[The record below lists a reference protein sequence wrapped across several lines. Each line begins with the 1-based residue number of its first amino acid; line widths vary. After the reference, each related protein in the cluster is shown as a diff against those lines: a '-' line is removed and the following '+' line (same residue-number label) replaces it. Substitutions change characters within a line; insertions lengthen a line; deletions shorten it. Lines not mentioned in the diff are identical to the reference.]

1 MKKENIL
8 VVEDQSV
15 VALDIRNKLRKLG
28 YNVPNTV
35 ASGEEAI
42 AEIEHT
48 NVDLVLMDI
57 MLKGKMDGIEAANV
71 IKFRFGTPVT
81 YLTAY
86 MDTETMG
93 RAKIT
98 EPEGYISKPFR
109 LQDLYENIE
118 IALRNKKEKK

>member
-1 MKKENIL
+1 MIKENIL

-42 AEIEHT
+42 AEIERT
-48 NVDLVLMDI
+48 NIDLVLMDI

-71 IKFRFGTPVT
+71 IKFRFGTPVI

-86 MDTETMG
+86 MDAETME
-93 RAKIT
+93 RAKVT

-118 IALRNKKEKK
+118 IALRK

>member
-42 AEIEHT
+42 AEIERT

-71 IKFRFGTPVT
+71 IKFRFGTPVI

-86 MDTETMG
+86 MDAETME
-93 RAKIT
+93 RAKVT

-118 IALRNKKEKK
+118 IALRK

>member
-1 MKKENIL
+1 MIKENIL

-42 AEIEHT
+42 AEIERT
-48 NVDLVLMDI
+48 NIDLVLMDI

-71 IKFRFGTPVT
+71 IKFRFGTPVI

-86 MDTETMG
+86 MDTETME
-93 RAKIT
+93 RAKVT

-118 IALRNKKEKK
+118 IALRK